1 MCRPTGIMK
10 HVISYYNYNSTNVN
24 VYKLD
29 TTKVFDR
36 VHYGQLFRILQKINL
51 PAIML
56 RLLLDMYTRQSTAP
70 ILFCV
75 YIDEL
80 FSRIRK
86 SGYGCYIGHL
96 SYAAF
101 GYADDVKLISLTIGG
116 LEKLLEIC
124 ELFLR
129 EC

>member
-10 HVISYYNYNSTNVN
+10 HVISYYNYKSTNVN

-56 RLLLDMYTRQSTAP
+56 RLLLDMYTRQSTAT
-70 ILFCV
+70 ILFVCTLMNCFL
-75 YIDEL
+75 EL
-80 FSRIRK
+80 
-86 SGYGCYIGHL
+86 GNL
-96 SYAAF
+96 VM
-101 GYADDVKLISLTIGG
+101 DVILVIYRMLHSATPMM
-116 LEKLLEIC
+116 
-124 ELFLR
+124 
-129 EC
+129 